1 MIHATVRRIDHD
13 PLGPVEL
20 DADCLHG
27 PQAER
32 ARSNFDLSRT
42 RVSDLPEL
50 IVALAEVKKAAALTH
65 RETGGLSPEVAGAV
79 VGACDELIGGAHH
92 AAFDLDVCQGGAG
105 TSTNMAANEIIANVA
120 LLRLGLTPGAYDVIH
135 PNDHV
140 NRGQSTNDVYATAI
154 RLAAYRQA
162 QALAAALDRLAEAFA
177 AKVEAFSRVPK
188 LGRTQLQ
195 DAVPMTLGQEFAA
208 FAAVTRDDAARL
220 RQMSA
225 ELLTVNLG
233 GTAIGTGLGAEP
245 AYRARVTARLAEV
258 TGLPVRAAD
267 DLIAATSDT
276 GVFVLYSGMLK
287 RVAAKMSKIA
297 SDLRLLSSGPCGGMG
312 EIHLPK
318 RQPGSSIMPGKV
330 NPVIPEAINCLAF
343 RVFGCDAAVTF
354 AAEAGQL
361 QLNAFEPVII
371 WSLHEAATLLTR
383 GADALRLHCVDGIV
397 ADSVR
402 CGRNLAQSTA
412 LAAELVPHLGY
423 ARAAE
428 IAQHAQ
434 ESGDLIASVRLLA
447 PEWSEFIAQ
456 KASADFALAHP

>member
-1 MIHATVRRIDHD
+1 
-13 PLGPVEL
+13 
-20 DADCLHG
+20 
-27 PQAER
+27 
-32 ARSNFDLSRT
+32 
-42 RVSDLPEL
+42 
-50 IVALAEVKKAAALTH
+50 
-65 RETGGLSPEVAGAV
+65 
-79 VGACDELIGGAHH
+79 
-92 AAFDLDVCQGGAG
+92 
-105 TSTNMAANEIIANVA
+105 
-120 LLRLGLTPGAYDVIH
+120 
-135 PNDHV
+135 
-140 NRGQSTNDVYATAI
+140 
-154 RLAAYRQA
+154 
-162 QALAAALDRLAEAFA
+162 
-177 AKVEAFSRVPK
+177 
-188 LGRTQLQ
+188 
-195 DAVPMTLGQEFAA
+195 MTLGQEFAA

-297 SDLRLLSSGPCGGMG
+297 SDLRLLSSGPRGGMG

-397 ADSVR
+397 ADSAR

-428 IAQHAQ
+428 VAQYAQ